1 MPQAASKKVEKLF
14 RGDELQ
20 GKHGPYR
27 WLNVYFEGS
36 DNKYS
41 IIEKSKERN
50 PVIGDV
56 IDLVFISETSVSQ
69 KDGKTYTNRKITSL
83 EYLNEASKSTTE
95 SQTGPVA
102 ASEGLDDSGGNGKV
116 YLDHGKV
123 VLALL
128 EMAGGV
134 KAKEDDFIHLVDLF
148 WKGVQVILD
157 ASQGVKAPPEK
168 GKITNDNEP
177 DNETRQDG
185 PDGDP
190 GPADE
195 DIPF

>member
-1 MPQAASKKVEKLF
+1 MPQATDKKIEKLF
-14 RGDELQ
+14 RGDEMQ
-20 GKHGPYR
+20 GQYGPYR
-27 WLNVYFEGS
+27 WLSIYFEGS
-36 DNKYS
+36 NNKFS

-56 IDLVFISETSVSQ
+56 VDLVFISETSVSQ

-95 SQTGPVA
+95 SQTGTVA
-102 ASEGLDDSGGNGKV
+102 APEGQGNGRA

-134 KAKEDDFIHLVDLF
+134 KAKEADFLHLVDLF

-157 ASQGVKAPPEK
+157 ASQGSKAPPEK
-168 GKITNDNEP
+168 GKITNDNPP
-177 DNETRQDG
+177 DNKPEWEQ
-185 PDGDP
+185 GDP
-190 GPADE
+190 EPAED